1 MGVDSLRGCSATI
14 FVAAVFSRQGTD
26 IPIPDKTCQ
35 CSPFMKRFLMILL
48 GTGMVLGESWI
59 ATSVILHVDK
69 GLSFLKES
77 GSIMVRLIKRFD

>member
-1 MGVDSLRGCSATI
+1 
-14 FVAAVFSRQGTD
+14 
-26 IPIPDKTCQ
+26 
-35 CSPFMKRFLMILL
+35 MKRFLVILL

>member
-1 MGVDSLRGCSATI
+1 MRDRGLPQSSRSLKLVGGSKYRSATTWLRY
-14 FVAAVFSRQGTD
+14 F
-26 IPIPDKTCQ
+26 PDWR
-35 CSPFMKRFLMILL
+35 PFMKRFLTILL